1 MVCIGRLPWAVTM
14 ELHKEY
20 TERYDWI
27 VKEFTDLTFTFM
39 ASFLYCMDYDT
50 IGEQTRSLYYQGIS
64 AFGGISPTY
73 RMALEKDSLVL
84 IKDIRFKGKRQIS
97 WDDVKQYLEG
107 YVGDYYEIEENAE
120 RIYIGSELPEEYT
133 ESESRKSL
141 MGANAKAKAN
151 ATTAVPELIKI
162 ASNPAFEENRK
173 EKHNKNAKYGWYRYD
188 VLFAL
193 PVYDENVLVRYNIF
207 HARLLINHAENSRKY
222 LYDILAIKK
231 ETSKP

>member
-1 MVCIGRLPWAVTM
+1 MNFAARCARTNLMSTNRKRKKGGTKAMIENRNVNI
-14 ELHKEY
+14 
-20 TERYDWI
+20 I
-27 VKEFTDLTFTFM
+27 TD
-39 ASFLYCMDYDT
+39 AD
-50 IGEQTRSLYYQGIS
+50 G
-64 AFGGISPTY
+64 
-73 RMALEKDSLVL
+73 KKLVL
-84 IKDIRFKGKRQIS
+84 INDIRFKGKRQIN
-97 WDDVKQYLEG
+97 WNDVKQYLEG

-151 ATTAVPELIKI
+151 AATAIPELIQI

-173 EKHNKNAKYGWYRYD
+173 EKHNKNARYGWYRYD
-188 VLFAL
+188 VRFAL

-207 HARLLINHAENSRKY
+207 HARLLINHAENGKKY
-222 LYDILAIKK
+222 LYDILAVKK